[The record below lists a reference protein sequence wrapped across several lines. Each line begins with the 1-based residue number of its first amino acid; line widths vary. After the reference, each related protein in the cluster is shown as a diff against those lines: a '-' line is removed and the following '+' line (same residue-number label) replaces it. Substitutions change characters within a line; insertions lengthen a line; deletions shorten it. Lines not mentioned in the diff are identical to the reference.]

1 MSQPTT
7 PEMVRGKATGGVE
20 SGQTDRIPDGTP
32 DVLRSLFA
40 QSDNIAKATALA
52 LAQVPAVQAAAR
64 RAETIR
70 RLWTA
75 ITDDVLRYLEP
86 LINTPLGFKCD
97 KQYDDNTLRSC
108 IVQALLLGAR
118 LTDNEFNI
126 IQGRAYLTREFFV
139 RVLSENEDLTNL
151 RVSYGVPKITAD
163 GALVSVSATWVL
175 NKVAD
180 SLDADIP
187 IGTRGKETV
196 DNILGKAARKFLSRV
211 YARVTG
217 SKFAVPEGEIEDAGA
232 GPVVQHAPAAG
243 KSAAE
248 KIEELRVKQAERGA
262 AAPKPEAAPFPT

>member
-1 MSQPTT
+1 VTQAST
-7 PEMVRGKATGGVE
+7 PEMFRAAEGTAGEPARTERVPEGV
-20 SGQTDRIPDGTP
+20 P
-32 DVLRSLFA
+32 DVLRKLFA

-52 LAQVPAVQAAAR
+52 LSQIPAVQAAAR

-70 RLWTA
+70 RLWDA
-75 ITDDVLRYLEP
+75 ITDDVLEYLAP
-86 LINTPLGFKCD
+86 LNNTPLGFKCD
-97 KQYDDNTLRSC
+97 KEYDDNTLRFC

-139 RVLSENEDLTNL
+139 RVLSENADLTNL
-151 RVSYGVPKITAD
+151 RVSYGVPKITPD

-196 DNILGKAARKFLSRV
+196 DNILGKASRKFLARV

-217 SKFAVPEGEIEDAGA
+217 SKFAVPEGEIEDS
-232 GPVVQHAPAAG
+232 GPTPTAERAPS
-243 KSAAE
+243 KSASE
-248 KIEELRVKQAERGA
+248 KIEELRAKQAERA
-262 AAPKPEAAPFPT
+262 ATTTKPETAPFPT